1 MRIAVTGCN
10 GSIGSRVVLAALAQG
25 HTVVGIDSAPL
36 PDVLKPLLPEQGPVE
51 QPTKFAFHQA
61 DLRDYDTGL
70 GLLRGCEGIVH
81 LAAMRTPGDY
91 VVASHNT

>member
-10 GSIGSRVVLAALAQG
+10 GSIGSRVVLAALGQG

-36 PDVLKPLLPEQGPVE
+36 PDVLKHLLPEQGPVE